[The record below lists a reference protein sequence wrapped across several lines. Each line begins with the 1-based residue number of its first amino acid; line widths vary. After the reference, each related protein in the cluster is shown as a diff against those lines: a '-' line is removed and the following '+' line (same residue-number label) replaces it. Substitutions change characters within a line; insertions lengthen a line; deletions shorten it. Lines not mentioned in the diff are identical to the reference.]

1 MDGTS
6 SADAQRRGG
15 GRGGGLGRKGSG
27 GRTTYRR
34 VQASVEDGE
43 ENGGSKTS
51 PGGRRSVQV
60 VNDNGKE
67 AEAAPSAPFK
77 SSLRSSLRQ
86 DPPPAPTKRNERS
99 VRVEKDRAG
108 NRDRS
113 RERPKNARSR
123 SPTPQKRDLQ
133 VQTKGPRQVISLSS
147 PSPQKGAGQ
156 TKRFVSSLA
165 QSLDHGNDRG
175 PRQNKDHRGG
185 RGQGSSLRRSTSR
198 EPRNEDQGSYRHA
211 ERGPGTRSVS
221 RTRLTRKNSTD
232 SVSSQK
238 SDRSDRNH
246 RTERYSEEY
255 RLSLNDGPQPV
266 RRLSS
271 GSSGQAALK
280 APLAGSLSAS
290 KSSQD
295 VRVRKERP
303 LSGSIG
309 HLYGRPALDTAS
321 RRSSLDGGASSLR
334 RVNSNSPLGSSA
346 GSQGALMG
354 GPTDSQR
361 SPSAPGGLKKNAPAR
376 DSISPKPLKSPA
388 AKEKEDKPVKTPPIV
403 DEVER
408 KRLADTLKE
417 RMESRKLERGS
428 SLAQM
433 MKAPLNRKGSM
444 EEESR
449 RSPLGAR
456 KELES
461 DKTSNGDA
469 NAEKDART
477 REYYAKLDKENEERE
492 AARRAVPFKSSLSSS
507 IDTAP
512 PRTVQSSLS
521 ASIDRAPP
529 RTLKTSLAASMETQ
543 TLKSTLAASLAPS
556 RPVVSRIKKIQF
568 TLAELRRLVAVALPR
583 PADLPDMKI
592 VEVIQIRDP
601 NSVSKRSSG
610 HLGHSIG
617 RSIGGSIRKDDRS
630 GSGGRG
636 SRSQGGPGGGRRD
649 SRQGRG
655 GGRGGGGRGGRGGGG
670 GRGYGRP
677 PPPPLYDGP
686 IEPLTVSENRWK
698 PVKEKDASPL
708 EKMMSHVKSLLNKL
722 TREKFAKLT
731 NELCAVEIDSFA
743 LLSSIVSIIMD
754 KALEEP
760 NFADVYADLC
770 KEFHTRTLKKSWS
783 FLHVLSDEKSSF
795 FWTAIDKATFASF
808 AGPFESPHNCLE
820 DAMAPE
826 SAATSTC
833 GSESIPT
840 AQFRR
845 HGDCLVAVG
854 EKEPGA
860 FYYSK
865 RKISEIGGD
874 EPFGGPFE
882 SAELARHAASAQVTF
897 TRLLVNR
904 CQGEFEKTNKHTGP
918 QDEKK
923 EEEVDPRRREIL
935 AMRAKAKMLGNI
947 RFIGELYK
955 VDLIKQSGVQGC
967 IFYLLG
973 LELIP
978 GEDGQE
984 VQAQAVRFPD
994 EEDLEALCKMLAT
1007 AGKRFDQPKTK
1018 TIMKIIILRMVE
1030 LSEDERLPSRARFL
1044 VKDVLETR
1052 DHMWEPRRK
1061 ELQQQ
1066 TLDEVRREA
1075 QKLQQQ
1081 GKNAQHDDVQRRRH
1095 KTRISSVQLAKQ
1107 SSNLIVAKKEEPEE
1121 PEDDDDKEL
1130 SPAQMASR
1138 IKNIIHEY
1146 ISILDLDEATTC
1158 VQELAVDPYH
1168 VEFAEQAMNTALE
1181 GKTREREHAVELLV
1195 GLYERGA
1202 LDANSIQA
1210 ALVSVMEFLEDMRI
1224 DLPLIHQYSALIFG
1238 RLVAAGCFGL
1248 SWIISEAL
1256 AHCVECKLT
1265 SLVFPEVLS
1274 VLEVESDEKTVIRM
1288 LTDEEITPESV
1299 LPAAVR
1305 ANEADV
1311 QAYLRENGIEDF
1323 FGGGDSD
1330 EEDAL
1335 DPEIAAKMRSTVEE
1349 YLSVKDFN
1357 EVVQC
1362 IKEFE
1367 ADPDRWRHFAHVVL
1381 AFSLEAK
1388 PSVRSDVAGLLAQLF
1403 TAEHVTSDDIAAAVE
1418 SILDDYDD
1426 LRVDIPQLAVNLSE
1440 LWTPLFAKQALSVQW
1455 LRDACSHLVESGR
1468 AADVLDALLSA
1479 LEASEGQEALVA
1491 WWKQQS
1497 DVDAVWTQMSPA
1509 AEDDKPL
1516 DERLA
1521 KWKLLL
1527 Q

>member
-1 MDGTS
+1 ME
-6 SADAQRRGG
+6 
-15 GRGGGLGRKGSG
+15 
-27 GRTTYRR
+27 RR
-34 VQASVEDGE
+34 VQTPNVEASVEDGE
-43 ENGGSKTS
+43 EDGGSKTS

-67 AEAAPSAPFK
+67 TEAAPSAPFK

-86 DPPPAPTKRNERS
+86 DSPPAPTKRNERS

-156 TKRFVSSLA
+156 TKR
-165 QSLDHGNDRG
+165 
-175 PRQNKDHRGG
+175 
-185 RGQGSSLRRSTSR
+185 
-198 EPRNEDQGSYRHA
+198 
-211 ERGPGTRSVS
+211 
-221 RTRLTRKNSTD
+221 TD

-290 KSSQD
+290 ESSQD

-321 RRSSLDGGASSLR
+321 RRSSLDGGAASLR
-334 RVNSNSPLGSSA
+334 R
-346 GSQGALMG
+346 
-354 GPTDSQR
+354 
-361 SPSAPGGLKKNAPAR
+361 
-376 DSISPKPLKSPA
+376 PLKSPA

-417 RMESRKLERGS
+417 RMESRKQERGS

-456 KELES
+456 KELEN
-461 DKTSNGDA
+461 DKTSN
-469 NAEKDART
+469 
-477 REYYAKLDKENEERE
+477 
-492 AARRAVPFKSSLSSS
+492 
-507 IDTAP
+507 
-512 PRTVQSSLS
+512 
-521 ASIDRAPP
+521 
-529 RTLKTSLAASMETQ
+529 
-543 TLKSTLAASLAPS
+543 ASLAPS
-556 RPVVSRIKKIQF
+556 RPVVSRIEKIQF
-568 TLAELRRLVAVALPR
+568 TLAELR
-583 PADLPDMKI
+583 
-592 VEVIQIRDP
+592 
-601 NSVSKRSSG
+601 
-610 HLGHSIG
+610 
-617 RSIGGSIRKDDRS
+617 
-630 GSGGRG
+630 
-636 SRSQGGPGGGRRD
+636 
-649 SRQGRG
+649 RQGRG

-770 KEFHTRTLKKSWS
+770 KEFHARTLKKSWS

-865 RKISEIGGD
+865 RKISEIGDD

-904 CQGEFEKTNKHTGP
+904 CQGEFEKT
-918 QDEKK
+918 DEKK

-1130 SPAQMASR
+1130 SPAQMSSR

-1181 GKTREREHAVELLV
+1181 GKTSEREHAVELLV

-1210 ALVSVMEFLEDMRI
+1210 ALVNVMEFLEDMRI

-1388 PSVRSDVAGLLAQLF
+1388 QSVRSDVAELLVQLF
-1403 TAEHVTSDDIAAAVE
+1403 SAEHVTSDDIAAAVE

-1455 LRDACSHLVESGR
+1455 LREACSHLVESGR

>member
-1 MDGTS
+1 MTVVWHS
-6 SADAQRRGG
+6 WG
-15 GRGGGLGRKGSG
+15 GRGGGLGRKGNG

-43 ENGGSKTS
+43 GDAGSKTS

-60 VNDNGKE
+60 VSDNGKD
-67 AEAAPSAPFK
+67 AEAAPSAPIK
-77 SSLRSSLRQ
+77 SSLRSSLRSSLQSSLRQ
-86 DPPPAPTKRNERS
+86 DPPAKRNERS
-99 VRVEKDRAG
+99 VRVDKAG

-113 RERPKNARSR
+113 KERPKNARSR

-156 TKRFVSSLA
+156 TKWFVSSLA
-165 QSLDHGNDRG
+165 QSLDHGKDG
-175 PRQNKDHRGG
+175 GSRQDKDHRGG
-185 RGQGSSLRRSTSR
+185 RGQGSSLRRS
-198 EPRNEDQGSYRHA
+198 N
-211 ERGPGTRSVS
+211 
-221 RTRLTRKNSTD
+221 N
-232 SVSSQK
+232 
-238 SDRSDRNH
+238 
-246 RTERYSEEY
+246 
-255 RLSLNDGPQPV
+255 
-266 RRLSS
+266 
-271 GSSGQAALK
+271 
-280 APLAGSLSAS
+280 
-290 KSSQD
+290 
-295 VRVRKERP
+295 
-303 LSGSIG
+303 
-309 HLYGRPALDTAS
+309 
-321 RRSSLDGGASSLR
+321 
-334 RVNSNSPLGSSA
+334 
-346 GSQGALMG
+346 
-354 GPTDSQR
+354 SQR
-361 SPSAPGGLKKNAPAR
+361 SPSAPGGLKKNAPVG
-376 DSISPKPLKSPA
+376 DSISPKLQKSPA
-388 AKEKEDKPVKTPPIV
+388 AKEMEDKPVKAPPVV

-417 RMESRKLERGS
+417 RMELRKLERGS

-433 MKAPLNRKGSM
+433 MKAPLNPKGSM
-444 EEESR
+444 DEESR

-456 KELES
+456 KELEN
-461 DKTSNGDA
+461 DKTPSGDA

-477 REYYAKLDKENEERE
+477 REYYAKLDKENEELEGLLEAAFERMTAQDLADVVRE
-492 AARRAVPFKSSLSSS
+492 ARVVQAAVEGIVDK
-507 IDTAP
+507 
-512 PRTVQSSLS
+512 VVV
-521 ASIDRAPP
+521 
-529 RTLKTSLAASMETQ
+529 AAVVVVAE
-543 TLKSTLAASLAPS
+543 AAG
-556 RPVVSRIKKIQF
+556 VV
-568 TLAELRRLVAVALPR
+568 AMAA
-583 PADLPDMKI
+583 
-592 VEVIQIRDP
+592 
-601 NSVSKRSSG
+601 
-610 HLGHSIG
+610 HLHH
-617 RSIGGSIRKDDRS
+617 RFMM
-630 GSGGRG
+630 
-636 SRSQGGPGGGRRD
+636 
-649 SRQGRG
+649 
-655 GGRGGGGRGGRGGGG
+655 
-670 GRGYGRP
+670 
-677 PPPPLYDGP
+677 
-686 IEPLTVSENRWK
+686 NRWK

-770 KEFHTRTLKKSWS
+770 KEFHTRTLKQSWS

-795 FWTAIDKATFASF
+795 FWTAIDKATFTSF
-808 AGPFESPHNCLE
+808 AGPFESLHGCLE
-820 DAMAPE
+820 DALGPE
-826 SAATSTC
+826 SVATSTC
-833 GSESIPT
+833 GSE
-840 AQFRR
+840 
-845 HGDCLVAVG
+845 
-854 EKEPGA
+854 
-860 FYYSK
+860 

-882 SAELARHAASAQVTF
+882 SAELARHAASAQ
-897 TRLLVNR
+897 
-904 CQGEFEKTNKHTGP
+904 
-918 QDEKK
+918 
-923 EEEVDPRRREIL
+923 L

-978 GEDGQE
+978 GEDGRE

-1007 AGKRFDQPKTK
+1007 AGKKFDQPKTK

-1107 SSNLIVAKKEEPEE
+1107 SSNLIVAKKEEPE
-1121 PEDDDDKEL
+1121 DDHDKEL

-1138 IKNIIHEY
+1138 IKNIIQEY
-1146 ISILDLDEATTC
+1146 ISIVDLDEATTC

-1181 GKTREREHAVELLV
+1181 GKTSEREHAVELLV

-1210 ALVSVMEFLEDMRI
+1210 ALVNVMEFLEDMRI

-1274 VLEVESDEKTVIRM
+1274 VLEVESDERTVIRM
-1288 LTDEEITPESV
+1288 LTDEEITPERV

-1335 DPEIAAKMRSTVEE
+1335 DPEIATKMRSTLEE
-1349 YLSVKDFN
+1349 YLSVKDFD

-1367 ADPDRWRHFAHVVL
+1367 ADPDRWRHFAHVVVS
-1381 AFSLEAK
+1381 FSLEAK
-1388 PSVRSDVAGLLAQLF
+1388 QSVRTDVAGLLVQLF
-1403 TAEHVTSDDIAAAVE
+1403 TAEHITSNDIAAAVE

-1426 LRVDIPQLAVNLSE
+1426 LRVDIPQLAVNLSD
-1440 LWTPLFAKQALSVQW
+1440 LWTPLFAKQALSVLW
-1455 LRDACSHLVESGR
+1455 LREACSHLVESGR

-1479 LEASEGQEALVA
+1479 LEASEGQEALVT

-1497 DVDAVWTQMSPA
+1497 DVDAVWAQMSPA
-1509 AEDDKPL
+1509 AEDDKPQ
-1516 DERLA
+1516 DARLA

-1527 Q
+1527 HLRDLVHAHLRYQEDEEGATASVTENSERAMSLAGAGRDVILRLCF